1 MIGFLPEIYPDELVY
16 SWLARYYCRTGYA
29 AYIDAIVDFYEKRT
43 ARPDVEFINR
53 LNKETKEIIMDV
65 EPMEKLLLDH
75 TMFPYYGRFLNVE
88 RRKGAFA
95 SMIQQ
100 EGDAHNLL
108 AIPVNR
114 EGGIRYVRYCP
125 VCVGFA
131 GIP

>member
-29 AYIDAIVDFYEKRT
+29 AYIDAIVDFYEK
-43 ARPDVEFINR
+43 
-53 LNKETKEIIMDV
+53 KEIIMDV